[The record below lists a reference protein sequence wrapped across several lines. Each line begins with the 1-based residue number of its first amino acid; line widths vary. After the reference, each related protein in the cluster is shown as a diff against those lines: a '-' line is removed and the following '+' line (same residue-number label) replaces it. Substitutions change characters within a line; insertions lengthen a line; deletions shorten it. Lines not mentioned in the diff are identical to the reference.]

1 MKYKLYQIHL
11 TDDQVDE
18 INSSNEVPAY
28 YQHKLA
34 VTMPFGDDNGAK
46 RINDVETAAY
56 LYSHVSNIEAGSLEG
71 VFHIGNMGPEEN
83 IERLAPMY
91 SVSVGD
97 IVVDEAGIAS
107 VVDSFGF
114 LELPSNPF
122 LDELFQEV
130 A

>member
-11 TDDQVDE
+11 SDAQIDE
-18 INSSNEVPAY
+18 INGDPAEVPAY

-34 VTMPFGDDNGAK
+34 VTFPFSDDNGAK

-56 LYSHVSNIEAGSLEG
+56 LFSHVSNITAVDLNE
-71 VFHIGNMGPEEN
+71 VFETGNIGPEEN
-83 IERLAPMY
+83 IERLAPMF

-97 IVVDEAGIAS
+97 VIVDENDVAS

-114 LELPSNPF
+114 IELPSNPMGG
-122 LDELFQEV
+122 V